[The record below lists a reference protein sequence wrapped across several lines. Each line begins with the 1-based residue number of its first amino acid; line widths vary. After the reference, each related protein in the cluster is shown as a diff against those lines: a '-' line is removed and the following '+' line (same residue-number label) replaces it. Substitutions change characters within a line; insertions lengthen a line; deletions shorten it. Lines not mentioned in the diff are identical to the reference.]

1 MAAGLSTAN
10 LIAAWLGTLS
20 GTAIATDA
28 VRSTHMQP
36 HTGDPGA
43 AGTANVFS
51 SVVTPRAAMTW
62 AAAVA
67 NARSLAAT
75 LPSWTATGA
84 GTVTHV
90 SCWDAS
96 TSGNFRMSAALSASK
111 TLATDDL
118 LNITNFTVTVT
129 PVAA

>member
-1 MAAGLSTAN
+1 MAVGLSTAN

-36 HTGDPGA
+36 HSGDPGSV
-43 AGTANVFS
+43 GTANV
-51 SVVTPRAAMTW
+51 VTAVATQRSAMTW
-62 AAAVA
+62 AAAAA
-67 NARSLAAT
+67 NARSLT
-75 LPSWTATGA
+75 TPVPTWTATGA
-84 GTVTHV
+84 ATVSHV

-96 TSGNFRMSAALSASK
+96 TSGNFRMSAALSAAK
-111 TLATDDL
+111 TLATDDV
-118 LNITNFTVTVT
+118 LNITNFTVTIT